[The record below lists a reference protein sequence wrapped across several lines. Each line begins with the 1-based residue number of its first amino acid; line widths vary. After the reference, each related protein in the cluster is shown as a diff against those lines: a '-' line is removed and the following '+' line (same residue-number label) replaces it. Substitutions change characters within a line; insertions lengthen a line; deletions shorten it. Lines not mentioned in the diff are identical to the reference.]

1 MIIIQGMW
9 LSLTYS
15 QRSPETLPGLSL
27 RSGVILLPAGT
38 AKSDWNF
45 KNQKGGGSQGLF
57 QWREQRLQSFTGNC
71 RRVSNANPLREVIH
85 NSLTPEQMLP
95 RLLISNYIGV
105 SPSGK
110 APGSGPGIPRFES
123 LHPRFLL
130 RHTH

>member
-1 MIIIQGMW
+1 MQ
-9 LSLTYS
+9 LSLTYF
-15 QRSPETLPGLSL
+15 QRSPETWPGLPL
-27 RSGVILLPAGT
+27 RKGVILLPAGT

-57 QWREQRLQSFTGNC
+57 QWREQRLQSFTGNGKKGG
-71 RRVSNANPLREVIH
+71 NATLLSEVIH